1 MDHNHINLPTRVLLA
16 LSIMLLFVYTLPHVM
31 ALRLFLL
38 VTAFLIS
45 VSAFLTALRQ
55 QQNELISALTIYSIL
70 QAWMLVVALFIAD
83 QSYQSL
89 LEWKGQWL
97 STTLSFVIGIGLAV
111 MLMGAQQRKPSSVIA
126 LVVAIPI
133 TLLIAVNSA
142 AVLYDILL
150 HESFITHDPGIT
162 DHTANIGY
170 AIALLEPLLVADML
184 SRIGKRTPLLPVS
197 IWVASIVLGMSVFA
211 LVTASSRNGLLTM
224 LLAFILGGIMMLSEL
239 RKIYSR
245 KRLVAVFAIGTF
257 LISAYVG
264 VALKSDPRWQTFI
277 GTVPIAW
284 DIDRDTR
291 WLDGT
296 GNDLPLLPNG
306 ESVEISAYY
315 RIAWAHEAWRMLLV
329 HPWGTEISRETFHS
343 LELAKYGHAGMA
355 HSHNGWLDFGLNFGF
370 PGLLLWATFFSL
382 LARTGWRAWKE
393 YKEPLGFALVLLVVM
408 FAFRALFD
416 SIFRNHMIEQF
427 MLVAGLLIGA
437 LTFNKKPSMSAQTTA
452 TNRSGSTNIGGL
464 ISEGQPELTHAEH
477 ESEKLLSDSQHV
489 KY

>member
-1 MDHNHINLPTRVLLA
+1 MNHSQLNLHTWSLLA
-16 LSIMLLFVYTLPHVM
+16 LSSMLLFVYALPHVM

-45 VSAFLTALRQ
+45 ASAFLTALRQ
-55 QQNELISALTIYSIL
+55 QQSELISALTIYSVL

-83 QSYQSL
+83 QSIQSL

-97 STTLSFVIGIGLAV
+97 TTTLSFVIGIGLAAI
-111 MLMGAQQRKPSSVIA
+111 LMGAQLRKPSSVIA

-133 TLLIAVNSA
+133 TLLIAVNSS
-142 AVLYDILL
+142 AVLYDMLL
-150 HESFITHDPGIT
+150 QETFITHDPGIT

-184 SRIGKRTPLLPVS
+184 SRVGKRTPLLPVS
-197 IWVASIVLGMSVFA
+197 IWVASFVLGMSVFA

-224 LLAFILGGIMMLSEL
+224 LLAFILGGVMMLSEL
-239 RKIYSR
+239 RNIYSR
-245 KRLVAVFAIGTF
+245 KRLAAVFTISTV

-264 VALKSDPRWQTFI
+264 IALKSDSRWKNFVE
-277 GTVPIAW
+277 TVPIAW
-284 DIDRDTR
+284 DIDRDTL
-291 WLDGT
+291 WLNST
-296 GNDLPLLPNG
+296 GDDLPLTPSG
-306 ESVEISAYY
+306 EPVDLSAYN

-329 HPWGTEISRETFHS
+329 HPWGTEISRETFHR

-370 PGLLLWATFFSL
+370 PGLILWATFLFL

-437 LTFNKKPSMSAQTTA
+437 ITLKKRERSQLASLS
-452 TNRSGSTNIGGL
+452 NRDFHKFSRIDG
-464 ISEGQPELTHAEH
+464 
-477 ESEKLLSDSQHV
+477 
-489 KY
+489 